1 MRERGGNKRQ
11 VERGWSQVR
20 NVWSCTSPASEMKRA
35 REWSRIYLAKH
46 SINACIHRER
56 EKEIKILTE
65 SEWKYREWGYPLHY
79 LLTGSQFA
87 HLPTRFEC
95 FNATTKNFTK

>member
-11 VERGWSQVR
+11 VERSWSQVQ
-20 NVWSCTSPASEMKRA
+20 NVWSCTSSAREMKHP

-56 EKEIKILTE
+56 GRNKDLNRIRMEIQG
-65 SEWKYREWGYPLHY
+65 WGGLLQY
-79 LLTGSQFA
+79 LPTGNQYA

-95 FNATTKNFTK
+95 FSVITKNFTK